1 MTQIEKLEK
10 VIKEWEQKGED
21 ISKESSIARKHNY
34 QVEAILLDEKY
45 KLIRDFCMEVRLKVI
60 EQLVSA

>member
-10 VIKEWEQKGED
+10 VLREWEQKGED

-34 QVEAILLDEKY
+34 QLEAISLDEKY
-45 KLIRDFCMEVRLKVI
+45 KIIRDMCLEIRMKVI
-60 EQLVSA
+60 EQLIPA

>member
-21 ISKESSIARKHNY
+21 ISKESSIARKHN
-34 QVEAILLDEKY
+34 VLRINDRTDKN
-45 KLIRDFCMEVRLKVI
+45 R
-60 EQLVSA
+60 